1 MGDHSTD
8 SGMAQ
13 VFVCVLLS
21 GHGAAGDKSNGA
33 SERLGTTCW
42 PFPVF

>member
-1 MGDHSTD
+1 
-8 SGMAQ
+8 
-13 VFVCVLLS
+13 VCAVI